1 MNFIAVNGDMVQPA
15 AKRNLSEAGVRTISA
30 LVLAPFVLA
39 ATYVGTPLF
48 ELLVAAAALAMS
60 WEWSRV
66 CNAGRFEAAGGVFA
80 ATVLLALA
88 LGATGGY
95 DIAVVVLGTGAI
107 ATAITARAGGARHPG
122 WTTVG
127 VIAVGV
133 CCLALIWLRTAP
145 VAGMAA
151 IFWLLGTVW
160 ATDIGAYVTG
170 RLLGGPKLAPR
181 ISPRKT
187 WAGLIGGMLTAA
199 ATGLIVAAA
208 LDRSA
213 EVPAAIAGA
222 GMALISQCGDL
233 VESAIKR
240 HFGVKDMSGI
250 IPGHGGMFDRV
261 DGVAAGMVAVAV
273 IQLTTGGLV
282 LEWQ

>member
-80 ATVLLALA
+80 AAVLLALA

-107 ATAITARAGGARHPG
+107 ATAITARAGGAGHPG
-122 WTTVG
+122 WSTVG

-170 RLLGGPKLAPR
+170 RRLGGPRLAPR
-181 ISPRKT
+181 ISPNKT
-187 WAGLIGGMLTAA
+187 WAGLLGGVVCAASWGAAWGALT
-199 ATGLIVAAA
+199 G
-208 LDRSA
+208 A
-213 EVPAAIAGA
+213 EMAGA
-222 GMALISQCGDL
+222 IVITAITAVIAQAGDL
-233 VESAIKR
+233 GVSAVKR
-240 HFGVKDMSGI
+240 RFGVKDASRL
-250 IPGHGGMFDRV
+250 IPGHGGMLDRV
-261 DGVAAGMVAVAV
+261 DGFLLTAPAVAGLAV
-273 IQLTTGGLV
+273 ITGGEGLP
-282 LEWQ
+282 W

>member
-1 MNFIAVNGDMVQPA
+1 MNFIAANGDMVQPA
-15 AKRNLSEAGVRTISA
+15 AKQSLPDAGVRTISA

-48 ELLVAAAALAMS
+48 ELLAAAAALAMS

-66 CNAGRFEAAGGVFA
+66 CNAGRFTAVGGVFA
-80 ATVLLALA
+80 ATVVVALA

-95 DIAVVVLGTGAI
+95 DIAVVVLGTGAV
-107 ATAITARAGGARHPG
+107 ATAITARAGGAGHPG

-170 RLLGGPKLAPR
+170 RLLGGPRLAPR
-181 ISPRKT
+181 ISPNKT
-187 WAGLIGGMLTAA
+187 WAGLLGGVVCAASWGAAWGALT
-199 ATGLIVAAA
+199 G
-208 LDRSA
+208 A
-213 EVPAAIAGA
+213 EMAGA
-222 GMALISQCGDL
+222 IVITAITAVIAQAGDL
-233 VESAIKR
+233 GVSAVKR
-240 HFGVKDMSGI
+240 RFGVKDASRL
-250 IPGHGGMFDRV
+250 IPGHGGMLDRV
-261 DGVAAGMVAVAV
+261 DGFLLTAPAAAGLAV
-273 IQLTTGGLV
+273 ITKGDGLP
-282 LEWQ
+282 W

>member
-1 MNFIAVNGDMVQPA
+1 MNFIAVNGDMAQPA
-15 AKRNLSEAGVRTISA
+15 AKRSLSEAGVRTISA

-60 WEWSRV
+60 WEWSRM

-95 DIAVVVLGTGAI
+95 DIAVVVLGTGAV
-107 ATAITARAGGARHPG
+107 ATAITARAGGAGHPG

-170 RLLGGPKLAPR
+170 RLVGGPRLAPR
-181 ISPRKT
+181 ISPNKT
-187 WAGLIGGMLTAA
+187 WAGLLGGVVCAASWGAAWGALT
-199 ATGLIVAAA
+199 
-208 LDRSA
+208 D
-213 EVPAAIAGA
+213 A
-222 GMALISQCGDL
+222 GMAGAVVISAITAVVAQVGDL
-233 VESAIKR
+233 GVSAVKR
-240 HFGVKDMSGI
+240 RFGVKDASRL
-250 IPGHGGMFDRV
+250 IPGHGGMLDRV
-261 DGVAAGMVAVAV
+261 DGFLLTAPAIAGLAV
-273 IQLTTGGLV
+273 ITVRGGLP
-282 LEWQ
+282 W

>member
-15 AKRNLSEAGVRTISA
+15 AKRNLPEAGVRTISA

-48 ELLVAAAALAMS
+48 ELLAAAAALAMS

-66 CNAGRFEAAGGVFA
+66 CNAGRFSATGGVFA

-95 DIAVVVLGTGAI
+95 DIAVVVLGTGAV
-107 ATAITARAGGARHPG
+107 ATAITARAGGAGHPG

-170 RLLGGPKLAPR
+170 RLLGGPRLAPR
-181 ISPRKT
+181 ISPNKT
-187 WAGLIGGMLTAA
+187 WAGLLGGVVCAA
-199 ATGLIVAAA
+199 SWGAAWGGF
-208 LDRSA
+208 
-213 EVPAAIAGA
+213 AGA
-222 GMALISQCGDL
+222 GMAGAIVISAITSVIAQAGDL
-233 VESAIKR
+233 GVSAVKR
-240 HFGVKDMSGI
+240 RFGVKDASRL
-250 IPGHGGMFDRV
+250 IPGHGGMLDRI
-261 DGVAAGMVAVAV
+261 DGFLLTAPAVAGLAV
-273 IQLTTGGLV
+273 ITKGDGLP
-282 LEWQ
+282 W

>member
-1 MNFIAVNGDMVQPA
+1 MNFIAVNGDMVQTT
-15 AKRNLSEAGVRTISA
+15 AKRSLSEAGVRTISA

-66 CNAGRFEAAGGVFA
+66 CNAGRFTAVGGVFA
-80 ATVLLALA
+80 ATILLALA
-88 LGATGGY
+88 LGATDGY
-95 DIAVVVLGTGAI
+95 DIAVVVLGTGAV
-107 ATAITARAGGARHPG
+107 ATAITARAGGAGHPG

-151 IFWLLGTVW
+151 IIWLLGTVW

-170 RLLGGPKLAPR
+170 RLLGGPRLAPR
-181 ISPRKT
+181 ISPNKT
-187 WAGLIGGMLTAA
+187 WAGLLGGVVCAASWGAAWGTLT
-199 ATGLIVAAA
+199 
-208 LDRSA
+208 
-213 EVPAAIAGA
+213 GA
-222 GMALISQCGDL
+222 GMAGAVVISAIAAVIAQVGDL
-233 VESAIKR
+233 GVSAVKR
-240 HFGVKDMSGI
+240 RFSVKDASRL
-250 IPGHGGMFDRV
+250 IPGHGGMLDRL
-261 DGVAAGMVAVAV
+261 DGFLLTAPAVAGLAV
-273 IQLTTGGLV
+273 ITGGEGLP
-282 LEWQ
+282 L

>member
-1 MNFIAVNGDMVQPA
+1 MNFIAVNGDMAQPA
-15 AKRNLSEAGVRTISA
+15 AKRSLSEAGVRTISA

-60 WEWSRV
+60 WEWSRM

-107 ATAITARAGGARHPG
+107 ATAITARAAGAGHPG
-122 WTTVG
+122 WSTVG

-151 IFWLLGTVW
+151 IFWLLGTIWV
-160 ATDIGAYVTG
+160 TDIGAYVTG

-181 ISPRKT
+181 ISPNKT
-187 WAGLIGGMLTAA
+187 WAGLLGG
-199 ATGLIVAAA
+199 VVCAA
-208 LDRSA
+208 LWG
-213 EVPAAIAGA
+213 AAWGALTGA
-222 GMALISQCGDL
+222 GMAGAIVISAITAVVAQAGDL
-233 VESAIKR
+233 GVSAVKR
-240 HFGVKDMSGI
+240 RFGVKDASRL
-250 IPGHGGMFDRV
+250 IPGHGGMLDRV
-261 DGVAAGMVAVAV
+261 DGFLLTAPAIVGLAV
-273 IQLTTGGLV
+273 ITVRGGLP
-282 LEWQ
+282 W

>member
-15 AKRNLSEAGVRTISA
+15 ARRNLSEARVRTISA

-48 ELLVAAAALAMS
+48 ESLVAAAAFAMS
-60 WEWSRV
+60 WEWSRM

-80 ATVLLALA
+80 ATVVAALA

-95 DIAVVVLGTGAI
+95 DIAVAVLGIGAM
-107 ATAITARAGGARHPG
+107 ATAITARATAAGHPG

-133 CCLALIWLRTAP
+133 GCLSLIWLRDAP

-151 IFWLLGTVW
+151 VLWLLGAVW

-181 ISPRKT
+181 ISPNKT
-187 WAGLIGGMLTAA
+187 WAGLLGG
-199 ATGLIVAAA
+199 VVCAA
-208 LDRSA
+208 LWG
-213 EVPAAIAGA
+213 AAWGALTGA
-222 GMALISQCGDL
+222 GMAGAIVISAITAVVAQAGDL
-233 VESAIKR
+233 GVSAVKR
-240 HFGVKDMSGI
+240 RFGVKDASRL
-250 IPGHGGMFDRV
+250 IPGHGGMLDRV
-261 DGVAAGMVAVAV
+261 DGFLLTAPAIAGLAV
-273 IQLTTGGLV
+273 ITVRGGLP
-282 LEWQ
+282 W